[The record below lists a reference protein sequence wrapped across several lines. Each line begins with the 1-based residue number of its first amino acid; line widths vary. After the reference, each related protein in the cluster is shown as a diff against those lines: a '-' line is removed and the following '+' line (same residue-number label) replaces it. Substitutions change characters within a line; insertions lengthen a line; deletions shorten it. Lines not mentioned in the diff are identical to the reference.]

1 MGNRFI
7 EEGIAQAE
15 TMAIDRKMFEAQ
27 GPKWHKKDREK
38 GRVPDNLRNVDTDST
53 WGKSKY
59 RGWVQGYGL
68 DLAVTAVSPPY
79 VPIWAEGNDL
89 TFHENKAAQHF
100 AAHIPDTTRYVLADE
115 GYDDNKLRET
125 INIKQGRGYSRRLVV
140 PMKQFPNT
148 AEDRFP
154 HIQFYKSKKGKEI
167 YSTRKISVEPAF
179 DIINGLFDLEP
190 VWMKGKKNV
199 FPLLLLSVSTCLVM
213 MYFNHVNDRPVS
225 NLKYI
230 LAVF

>member
-1 MGNRFI
+1 M
-7 EEGIAQAE
+7 
-15 TMAIDRKMFEAQ
+15 
-27 GPKWHKKDREK
+27 
-38 GRVPDNLRNVDTDST
+38 
-53 WGKSKY
+53 
-59 RGWVQGYGL
+59 
-68 DLAVTAVSPPY
+68 
-79 VPIWAEGNDL
+79 
-89 TFHENKAAQHF
+89 
-100 AAHIPDTTRYVLADE
+100 
-115 GYDDNKLRET
+115 
-125 INIKQGRGYSRRLVV
+125 
-140 PMKQFPNT
+140 PMKQFANT

-154 HIQFYKSKKGKEI
+154 HIQFYKSKKGREI

-230 LAVF
+230 LAGC